1 MASSVTPQN
10 FTSTITTQIT
20 LNGQPRITETQFIV
34 TDVNEYDNR
43 IMSVPTGSEVTVV
56 AFSTAVSAG
65 TFISGDLKYL
75 QITNLDTTNYARIRV
90 KKNGADTFD
99 HRLNAGEPFIL
110 GNTKESVSAT
120 AAAFTA
126 FQDADSVNMQA
137 YGAAVD
143 IEYVV
148 VSI

>member
-1 MASSVTPQN
+1 MA
-10 FTSTITTQIT
+10 STITAQNFQATISTQIT
-20 LNGQPRITETQFIV
+20 LGGQPRVTETQFIV
-34 TDVNEYDNR
+34 ADVNEYDNR
-43 IMSVPTGSEVTVV
+43 IMSIPTGSEVTVV
-56 AFSTAVSAG
+56 AFSTAVAAG
-65 TFISGDLKYL
+65 TYITGDLKYL
-75 QITNLDTTNYARIRV
+75 QITNKDTTNYARIRV

-120 AAAFTA
+120 AAAFST

-143 IEYVV
+143 VEIVV

>member
-1 MASSVTPQN
+1 MASTIEAQN
-10 FTSTITTQIT
+10 FKATISTQIT
-20 LNGQPRITETQFIV
+20 LAGQPRVTETEFIV

-43 IMSVPTGSEVTVV
+43 IMSIPTGSEVTVV
-56 AFSTAVSAG
+56 QFASAVAAG
-65 TFISGDLKYL
+65 QFISGDLKYL
-75 QITNLDTTNYARIRV
+75 QITNKDTTNYARIRV

-110 GNTKESVSAT
+110 GNVKESVSAT
-120 AAAFTA
+120 AVAFTA

-137 YGAAVD
+137 YGSAVD
-143 IEYVV
+143 IELIV